1 MLGHALMAVGAD
13 EATAGGAIMHI
24 VKPQAAIVSLV
35 ILSVLTLSPQ
45 QLHADAQ
52 SVVPMGALAGA
63 ADTFEKSTGGRVL
76 EVRLADTT
84 GVPVFEA
91 ALADGN
97 AVRYLRIES
106 PSQDVTEIAATS
118 LPQWLLNYRM
128 EAYMRSAAKAK
139 VALGAAIRKAEN
151 RDHAPAVDAGIAKP
165 LSGTN
170 AVLAYFV
177 ETLKGSKRQALAV
190 DATSGNLIENP
201 DSLFEPHTPV
211 ELARRL
217 AALTP

>member
-1 MLGHALMAVGAD
+1 
-13 EATAGGAIMHI
+13 MHI
-24 VKPQAAIVSLV
+24 VKSQAAIVSLV

-52 SVVPMGALAGA
+52 SVVPMGALADA

-84 GVPVFEA
+84 GGPVFEA
-91 ALADGN
+91 AVAKGN
-97 AVRYLRIES
+97 AVQYLRIES
-106 PSQDVTEIAATS
+106 PSQDVTEIAVTS
-118 LPQWLLNYRM
+118 LPQWLLNYHM

-139 VALGAAIRKAEN
+139 VALGAAIRKAESS
-151 RDHAPAVDAGIAKP
+151 DHAPAVDAGIAKP
-165 LSGTN
+165 LSGIN

-177 ETLKGSKRQALAV
+177 ETLKGSKRQELAV
-190 DATSGNLIENP
+190 DATTGSLIANP
-201 DSLFEPHTPV
+201 DSLFEPRTPV